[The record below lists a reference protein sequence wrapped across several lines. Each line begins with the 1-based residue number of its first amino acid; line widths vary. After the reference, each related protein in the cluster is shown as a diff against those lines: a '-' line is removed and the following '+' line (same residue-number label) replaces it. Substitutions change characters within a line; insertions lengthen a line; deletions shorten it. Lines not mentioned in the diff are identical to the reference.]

1 MANEKTTINAED
13 IKVELN
19 LQGSVIISTREYEA
33 LRHRA
38 DMYDEMLYNNIESI
52 KVVDKDPT
60 SYSPSTC
67 ELQGHIHIAAPIFV
81 ALKSAIVN
89 QVLAHDEWLEPIVRH
104 AITNVDLKEMRFSEY
119 PSNDQYCF
127 SLLED
132 KRFAEIYY
140 AKRDEM
146 FGNNE

>member
-19 LQGSVIISTREYEA
+19 LQGSVIISTREYDT

-38 DMYDEMLYNNIESI
+38 DMYDEMLYNNIGSI

-60 SYSPSTC
+60 TYSPCAC
-67 ELQGHIHIAAPIFV
+67 ELQGRIHIATPIFA

-89 QVLAHDEWLEPIVRH
+89 QVLAHDEWLGPIVEH
-104 AITNVDLKEMRFSEY
+104 GITNVNLKEMRFSEY
-119 PSNDQYCF
+119 PSNDPYCF
-127 SLLED
+127 SLLD
-132 KRFAEIYY
+132 DTHFAEVYY
-140 AKRDEM
+140 AKRAEM